1 MGCGRQ
7 KRKREGEK
15 RVMGQKEGWAE
26 VPNRVAR
33 IFRIFQYKN
42 WKKKVERKSRER
54 KRGKRNREKVLQK

>member
-1 MGCGRQ
+1 MGCFLGCRVKVGCGRQ

-15 RVMGQKEGWAE
+15 REMGQKERWAE

-42 WKKKVERKSRER
+42 
-54 KRGKRNREKVLQK
+54 

>member
-1 MGCGRQ
+1 MGCFLGCRVKVGCGRQ

-15 RVMGQKEGWAE
+15 REMGQKERWAE

-42 WKKKVERKSRER
+42 WEKKGRKKK
-54 KRGKRNREKVLQK
+54 